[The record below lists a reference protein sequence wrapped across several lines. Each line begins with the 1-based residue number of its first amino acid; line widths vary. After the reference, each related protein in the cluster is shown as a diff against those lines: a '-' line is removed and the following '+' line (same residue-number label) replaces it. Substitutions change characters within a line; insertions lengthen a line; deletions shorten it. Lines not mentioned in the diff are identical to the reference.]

1 MIIKPK
7 TAIEKGWITGLTNLE
22 KQVQPN
28 AIDFTADKAFD
39 VGQKEF
45 YVSETH
51 KQMRGGEQVFP
62 LSTFFEAKCRN
73 TWCLAGGE
81 MLDFLSN
88 VYVDL
93 PKGVAAQ
100 LVIRSTLARNGLQ
113 LVSGLYDS
121 GFKGHIGF
129 LLHNR
134 HKFEALI
141 AEGTRVGQIIFMQAD
156 SAGGYAGDY
165 NHDEGT
171 DLGYQI
177 GSSRHDDMIGP
188 DSHELKE

>member
-1 MIIKPK
+1 MFINPK
-7 TAIEKGWITGLTNLE
+7 IAIEKGWITGLNDLD

-39 VGQKEF
+39 IADKEF

-51 KQMRGGEQVFP
+51 TQMRGGEQVFP
-62 LSTFFEAKCRN
+62 VSTFFETKCRN
-73 TWCLAGGE
+73 TWFLAGGE
-81 MLDFLSN
+81 MLDFLSD

-93 PKGVAAQ
+93 PEGVAAQ

-134 HKFEALI
+134 HKFEAMI
-141 AEGTRVGQIIFMQAD
+141 AEGTRVGQIIFIRSD
-156 SAGGYAGDY
+156 SSGRYTGGY
-165 NHDEGT
+165 NHIEGT
-171 DLGYQI
+171 DLEYQ
-177 GSSRHDDMIGP
+177 S
-188 DSHELKE
+188 

>member
-1 MIIKPK
+1 MIISPK
-7 TAIEKGWITGLTNLE
+7 IAVEKGWILDLKDPD
-22 KQVQPN
+22 KQIQPN

-39 VGQKEF
+39 VADKEF

-51 KQMRGGEQVFP
+51 KQMRGGEEVFP
-62 LSTFFEAKCRN
+62 KSTFFEANCRN
-73 TWCLAGGE
+73 TWCIAGGE
-81 MLDFLSN
+81 MLDFLSD

-93 PKGVAAQ
+93 PEGVAAQ

-141 AEGTRVGQIIFMQAD
+141 AEGTRVGQIIFIGAD
-156 SAGGYAGDY
+156 SAGTYQGGY
-165 NHDEGT
+165 NHIKGT
-171 DLGYQI
+171 GLEYQA
-177 GSSRHDDMIGP
+177 
-188 DSHELKE
+188 